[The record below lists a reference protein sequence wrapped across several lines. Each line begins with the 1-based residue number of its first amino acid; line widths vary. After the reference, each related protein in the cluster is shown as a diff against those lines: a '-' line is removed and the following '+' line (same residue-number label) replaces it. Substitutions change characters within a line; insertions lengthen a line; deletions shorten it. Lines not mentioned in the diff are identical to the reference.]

1 MGKSENIGCVVT
13 AKCLRRYVKKFDVSY
28 IGQIKG

>member
-1 MGKSENIGCVVT
+1 MGKSENIGCVDT
-13 AKCLRRYVKKFDVSY
+13 AKCLRYVKKFGVSY